1 MRTTLSLGL
10 ACGLWALP
18 SLASAQTAPATPPAS
33 STTRPA
39 PSSTASTEH
48 RGWHVVRENGRVIHV
63 VEEDIHV
70 PGEPQRPYAFA
81 VAGRSPLGY
90 TAVDEDRHFAPEVVT
105 AVRRE
110 PF

>member
-18 SLASAQTAPATPPAS
+18 SLASAQTASATPPAPPV
-33 STTRPA
+33 TRPA
-39 PSSTASTEH
+39 PTATASGEH
-48 RGWHVVRENGRVIHV
+48 RGWHLVRENGRVIHV
-63 VEEDIHV
+63 AEDDVDV
-70 PGEPQRPYAFA
+70 PGELQRPYAFA

-90 TAVDEDRHFAPEVVT
+90 TAVDEVRHFAPEVVT
-105 AVRRE
+105 AVRRD